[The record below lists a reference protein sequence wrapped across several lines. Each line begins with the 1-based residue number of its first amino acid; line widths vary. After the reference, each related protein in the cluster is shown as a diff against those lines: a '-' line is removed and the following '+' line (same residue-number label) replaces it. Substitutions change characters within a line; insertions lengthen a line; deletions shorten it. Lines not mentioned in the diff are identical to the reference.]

1 MAYLDNSTITV
12 DAILTKKGRE
22 RLSSGGKGQ
31 NGFQITQFA
40 LGDDEI
46 DYSLWDPTHADGTS
60 AYGTVIENT
69 PMFEAVSDETQIMR
83 SKLLTLPK
91 GTPKVPILDIAGIEN
106 NALVLTSR
114 ASKGTDIVI
123 KPTTTNIAGAD
134 TTLGYTFILHD
145 GSLATLSINE
155 SVSSN
160 LIGTVPSFL
169 GDVTQQYTVSE
180 VGLSVKLKV
189 KTVVDSVSTNHH
201 TKLTIIGNETGATKT
216 INVTVKSQTET
227 NPAPSLT

>member
-91 GTPKVPILDIAGIEN
+91 GTPKVPILDIAGIES
-106 NALVLTSR
+106 NALTLTS
-114 ASKGTDIVI
+114 ANQTEFVI
-123 KPTTTNIAGAD
+123 APTTTNIAGAD
-134 TTLGYTFILHD
+134 TTLGYTFILHN
-145 GSLATLSINE
+145 GTLSTISVVD

-160 LIGTVPSFL
+160 LVGTVPSFL

-189 KTVVDSVSTNHH
+189 KTIVDNVSTNHY

-216 INVTVKSQTET
+216 IDVTVVSQTET
-227 NPAPSLT
+227 NTTVSS

>member
-60 AYGTVIENT
+60 AYGAVIENT
-69 PMFEAVSDETQIMR
+69 PMLEAVSDETQIMR

-91 GTPKVPILDIAGIEN
+91 GSPKVPILDVGGVNSYELSSVN
-106 NALVLTSR
+106 GTS
-114 ASKGTDIVI
+114 IVI
-123 KPTTTNIAGAD
+123 SPVTTNIDGAD
-134 TTLGYTFILHD
+134 QTLGYTFILHD
-145 GSLATLSINE
+145 GTLATLGVENAA
-155 SVSSN
+155 SSN
-160 LIGTVPSFL
+160 LVGTVPSFL
-169 GDVTQQYTVSE
+169 GDITQQYTASE
-180 VGLSVKLKV
+180 VALSIRV
-189 KTVVDSVSTNHH
+189 TVQTTIEQSTMTHY
-201 TKLTIIGNETGATKT
+201 TKLTIIGNETGAQKT
-216 INVTVKSQTET
+216 VD
-227 NPAPSLT
+227 LTIKPQVEIS

>member
-91 GTPKVPILDIAGIEN
+91 GTPKVPILDIAGIES
-106 NALVLTSR
+106 NALTLTS
-114 ASKGTDIVI
+114 ANQTEFVI
-123 KPTTTNIAGAD
+123 APTTTNIAGAD

-145 GSLATLSINE
+145 GTLATIDVID

-160 LIGTVPSFL
+160 LVGTVPSFL
-169 GDVTQQYTVSE
+169 GDITQQYTVSE

-189 KTVVDSVSTNHH
+189 KTVVDSVSTEHY

-216 INVTVKSQTET
+216 IDLTVVSQTET
-227 NPAPSLT
+227 GTRTNR

>member
-60 AYGTVIENT
+60 AYGSVIENT
-69 PMFEAVSDETQIMR
+69 PMFEAISDETQILR

-91 GTPKVPILDIAGIEN
+91 GTPKVPILDIAGIEA
-106 NALVLTSR
+106 NALVLNSANNTEF
-114 ASKGTDIVI
+114 VI
-123 KPTTTNIAGAD
+123 APTTTNIAGAD
-134 TTLGYTFILHD
+134 TTLGYTFILHN
-145 GSLATLSINE
+145 GTLATINVIN

-160 LIGTVPSFL
+160 LVGTVPSFL
-169 GDVTQQYTVSE
+169 GDITQQYTVSE
-180 VGLSVKLKV
+180 VGLSVNLAVKPIEDNV
-189 KTVVDSVSTNHH
+189 KTNHY

-216 INVTVKSQTET
+216 IDITVVSKT
-227 NPAPSLT
+227 A

>member
-60 AYGTVIENT
+60 AYGAVIENT
-69 PMFEAVSDETQIMR
+69 PMLEAVSDETQIMR

-91 GTPKVPILDIAGIEN
+91 GSPKVPILDVGGVNSYELSSVN
-106 NALVLTSR
+106 GTS
-114 ASKGTDIVI
+114 IVI
-123 KPTTTNIAGAD
+123 SPVTTNIDGAD
-134 TTLGYTFILHD
+134 QTLGYTFILHD
-145 GSLATLSINE
+145 GTLATLGVENAA
-155 SVSSN
+155 SSN
-160 LIGTVPSFL
+160 LVGTVPSFL
-169 GDVTQQYTVSE
+169 GDITQQYTASE
-180 VGLSVKLKV
+180 VALSIRV
-189 KTVVDSVSTNHH
+189 TVQTTIEQSAMTHY
-201 TKLTIIGNETGATKT
+201 TKLTIIGNETGAQKT
-216 INVTVKSQTET
+216 VD
-227 NPAPSLT
+227 LTIKPQVELS

>member
-46 DYSLWDPTHADGTS
+46 DYSLWDPTHADGSS
-60 AYGTVIENT
+60 AYGVVIENT
-69 PMFEAVSDETQIMR
+69 PIFEAVSDETQIMR

-106 NALVLTSR
+106 NTLILTS
-114 ASKGTDIVI
+114 ANQTEVVI
-123 KPTTTNIAGAD
+123 DPITTNISGAD
-134 TTLGYTFILHD
+134 QTLGYTFILHN
-145 GSLATLSINE
+145 GTLASLQVID
-155 SVSSN
+155 SVSTN
-160 LIGTVPSFL
+160 LVGTVPSFL
-169 GDVTQQYTVSE
+169 GDVTQRYTVSE

-189 KTVVDSVSTNHH
+189 KTLIASSDSY
-201 TKLTIIGNETGATKT
+201 TKLSIIGNETGAQKT
-216 INVTVKSQTET
+216 IDITVVPSPET
-227 NPAPSLT
+227 TTTAS

>member
-60 AYGTVIENT
+60 AYGSVIENT
-69 PMFEAVSDETQIMR
+69 PMFEAISDETQIMR

-91 GTPKVPILDIAGIEN
+91 GTPKVPILDIAGIES
-106 NALVLTSR
+106 NALVLNS
-114 ASKGTDIVI
+114 ANGTEFVI
-123 KPTTTNIAGAD
+123 APTTTNIAGAD

-180 VGLSVKLKV
+180 VGLSVNLAVKPIEDNV
-189 KTVVDSVSTNHH
+189 KTNHY

-216 INVTVKSQTET
+216 IDITVVSKT
-227 NPAPSLT
+227 A

>member
-60 AYGTVIENT
+60 AYGAVIENT
-69 PMFEAVSDETQIMR
+69 PMFEAISDETQTMR

-91 GTPKVPILDIAGIEN
+91 GSPKVPIIDLAGTEN
-106 NALVLTSR
+106 NALTLTS
-114 ASKGTDIVI
+114 ANGTEHTISPI
-123 KPTTTNIAGAD
+123 TTNIAGAD
-134 TTLGYTFILHD
+134 TTLGYTFILHN
-145 GSLATLSINE
+145 GTLASLQVID
-155 SVSSN
+155 SVSTN
-160 LIGTVPSFL
+160 LVGTVPSFM
-169 GDVTQQYTVSE
+169 GDITQQYTVSE

-189 KTVVDSVSTNHH
+189 KTLISTSGNHY
-201 TKLTIIGNETGATKT
+201 TKLSIIGNETGAQKT
-216 INVTVKSQTET
+216 IDITVVPQSET
-227 NPAPSLT
+227 TTTTSS